1 MKTNK
6 IILSIVA
13 MTLMTSSMGFARYK
27 SESLKKIDTHNT
39 QINPSRDTSV
49 AFNYKTFTADDCK
62 KYFNTKSILKKGYQP
77 IQIIFTNNSK
87 YSIELS
93 PDNFSFRCA
102 DARDVANN
110 LHRDG
115 MARGIGFG
123 LGSLWFMPL
132 IFPALIQGLGANDY
146 NEAMNI
152 DFSNKSLKKQVVAP
166 YTTVEGVIF
175 ASRDEFSRNFTLTV
189 QDINKKTSFTLYSL

>member
-6 IILSIVA
+6 LIVSIVA
-13 MTLMTSSMGFARYK
+13 TIFMTNSMGLARYK
-27 SESLKKIDTHNT
+27 SDSLKKIDTHNT
-39 QINPSRDTSV
+39 QINPSKEKSV
-49 AFNYKTFTADDCK
+49 AFNYKIFTKDDCK
-62 KYFNTKSILKKGYQP
+62 KYFNTKSIVKKGYQP

-102 DARDVANN
+102 DGRDVANS

-123 LGSLWFMPL
+123 IGSLWFMPL

-146 NEAMNI
+146 NDAMNI

-189 QDINKKTSFTLYSL
+189 QDIDKKMSFTLFSL